1 MKKRIILLSSMVILS
16 FFVVN
21 SVVAQEKP
29 QEPKKAKT
37 EMVKKD
43 VSSKCGSC
51 PSLAKCNNEAAVQA
65 KKEHEKECE
74 GTVEKPMTAS
84 EKRKLKRAKKK

>member
-1 MKKRIILLSSMVILS
+1 MKKRIILLTTTLILS

-21 SVVAQEKP
+21 SVVAQDKP

-51 PSLAKCNNEAAVQA
+51 PSLAKCNKDGAVKARAESGEVAAT
-65 KKEHEKECE
+65 KEKDVA
-74 GTVEKPMTAS
+74 T
-84 EKRKLKRAKKK
+84 KKKKRVRKK

>member
-1 MKKRIILLSSMVILS
+1 MKKRIILLSSIIVLS

-43 VSSKCGSC
+43 VSSKCGAC
-51 PSLAKCNNEAAVQA
+51 PSLAKCNKEAAVEA
-65 KKEHEKECE
+65 KKENGKKCE
-74 GTVEKPMTAS
+74 GTVEKPLTAS
-84 EKRKLKRAKKK
+84 EKRKIKRAKKK

>member
-1 MKKRIILLSSMVILS
+1 MKKRIILLSSIIVLS

-51 PSLAKCNNEAAVQA
+51 PSLAKCNKEAAVEA
-65 KKEHEKECE
+65 KKENGKECE
-74 GTVEKPMTAS
+74 GTVEKPLTAS
-84 EKRKLKRAKKK
+84 EKRKLKREEKK